1 MFGRSLK
8 VHQLKRW
15 GQSLRVILAH
25 PDGGV
30 LSLPAAETSLELRA
44 AYPLIRGQIPLFDLR
59 KLLHL
64 IQWQEQVEA
73 EKSQKTDDHKQDQ
86 SCGNQKT
93 DDETRQ
99 HQSNSPLAR
108 RQTQDR
114 TNSADR
120 QISQQNS
127 GATNTTKSLKD
138 NKDN

>member
-1 MFGRSLK
+1 MK
-8 VHQLKRW
+8 VHQLRRW
-15 GQSLRVILAH
+15 GQSVRVIFVH
-25 PDGGV
+25 PEGGL

-44 AYPLIRGQIPLFDLR
+44 AYPIIRGQTPLFDLR
-59 KLLHL
+59 KLLRL
-64 IQWQEQVEA
+64 IQWQEQQEA

-93 DDETRQ
+93 DDETRE

-114 TNSADR
+114 PDSSDR

-127 GATNTTKSLKD
+127 GTTNTTTPTATATATPGD
-138 NKDN
+138 N